1 MGETWSSIP
10 SCCQREFL
18 VFVLFTNK
26 AHDLH
31 SVRHTTPM
39 KVNKGAW
46 LNRITYRKAR
56 DLLGIIWGLELRAS
70 PLGIPD

>member
-1 MGETWSSIP
+1 M
-10 SCCQREFL
+10 
-18 VFVLFTNK
+18 FVLFTNK

-39 KVNKGAW
+39 QVNEGAR
-46 LNRITYRKAR
+46 LNWVTYRKAR

-70 PLGIPD
+70 PLSIPD